1 MVLGV
6 ETSVSVRT
14 CAANHMKS
22 HVKYDL
28 RTFGFAIRVVN
39 TWSSLPNC
47 VVSAN
52 TTKTLKARFDKLG
65 TIRIQD
71 IYNFRV

>member
-28 RTFGFAIRVVN
+28 RKFGFTDRVVN
-39 TWSSLPNC
+39 TWNSLPNWLC
-47 VVSAN
+47 LLILLTRS
-52 TTKTLKARFDKLG
+52 K
-65 TIRIQD
+65 QD
-71 IYNFRV
+71 